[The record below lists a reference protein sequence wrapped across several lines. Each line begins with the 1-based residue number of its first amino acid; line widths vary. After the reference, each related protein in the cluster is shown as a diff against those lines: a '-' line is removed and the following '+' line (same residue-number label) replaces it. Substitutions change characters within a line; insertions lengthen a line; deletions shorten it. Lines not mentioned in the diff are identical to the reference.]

1 LAIEVLNKQRL
12 VDINKSEVADLAGAT
27 LALVQNQIGR
37 AKAKPPETRRVGA
50 QRLSPAEA
58 QITVVFVRDQK
69 IRALNRDYRGKDYP
83 TDVLSFRANEGEGEV
98 PDFFATDYVGDI
110 VIATDTALRQA
121 KEAGQSFAR
130 EVQELVIHGVLHLC
144 GYDHESDNGEMNRL
158 ELGLRKKLL
167 D

>member
-12 VDINKSEVADLAGAT
+12 VDINKSAVADLASAT
-27 LALVQNQIGR
+27 LALVRKQAKR
-37 AKAKPPETRRVGA
+37 AKAKSTGGA
-50 QRLSPAEA
+50 PGEA
-58 QITVVFVRDQK
+58 QNPSQAETLITVIFVRDQK

-83 TDVLSFRANEGEGEV
+83 TDVLSFRASEEEGEAF
-98 PDFFATDYVGDI
+98 DFWATSYIGDI

-121 KEAGQSFAR
+121 QEAGQSFAR

-158 ELGLRKKLL
+158 ELKLRKRLL
-167 D
+167 A